1 MTKIIAMILSLML
14 AGCASSNSSNGKSSE
29 ENKAPEETP
38 AKLVAISFDDGP
50 NNDTTPKVLDVLEE
64 FKAPASFFVI
74 GQNINDSTAEQMKR
88 AISLGCEIQNHSY
101 THSFMTQLA
110 TEAVIDE
117 IERTDALV
125 EKYTGRRP
133 TLFRPPYID
142 QNKSMHDAVK
152 HTFISGINCLDW
164 EPDHSAQD
172 RFNDV
177 MAKVQDG
184 DIILHR
190 FNDVMAKVQD
200 GDIILLHDFTGNDN
214 TVDALKLIIPELRK
228 RGFTLVTVS
237 DLFKMKGISPKA
249 NSGYLYTN
257 VLQEELIQNR

>member
-152 HTFISGINCLDW
+152 HTFISGINCQDW

-172 RFNDV
+172 
-177 MAKVQDG
+177 
-184 DIILHR
+184 R